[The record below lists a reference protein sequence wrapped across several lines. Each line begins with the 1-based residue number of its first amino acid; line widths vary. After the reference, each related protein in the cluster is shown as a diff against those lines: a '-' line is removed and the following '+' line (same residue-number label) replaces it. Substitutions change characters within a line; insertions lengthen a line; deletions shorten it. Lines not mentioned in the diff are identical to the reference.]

1 MWISYCQNT
10 CNIDISVVDPGIR
23 EPGEGEGGE
32 EETMRGCGFHVSG
45 YK

>member
-10 CNIDISVVDPGIR
+10 CNIDISVVDPEIS
-23 EPGEGEGGE
+23 EQGEGWGGRNDE
-32 EETMRGCGFHVSG
+32 GCGFHVSG